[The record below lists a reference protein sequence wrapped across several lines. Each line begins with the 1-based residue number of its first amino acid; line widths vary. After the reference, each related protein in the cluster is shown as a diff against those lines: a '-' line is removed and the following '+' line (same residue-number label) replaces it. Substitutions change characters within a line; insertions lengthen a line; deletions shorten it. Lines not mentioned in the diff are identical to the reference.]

1 MGLLEIRIIRIYQ
14 FHPRTII
21 SSLLI
26 PFPPRHSPCGLD
38 AFAVEADNDVTA
50 AAGASHGGVARLAHD
65 AADVVQGRRR
75 LQGIADVDHNV
86 RRGEEHGLLAG
97 HGHTVVG
104 VDEVVQQNEAVSILL
119 KKIRKYHV
127 P

>member
-65 AADVVQGRRR
+65 AADVMQGGRC
-75 LQGIADVDHNV
+75 LQGITDVRHNV
-86 RRGEEHGLLAG
+86 RRGEEHRLLAG
-97 HGHTVVG
+97 NGHAVVG

-119 KKIRKYHV
+119 KKIRKHHV